1 MKFALITT
9 AMCIIIS
16 VLMLYDRYLK
26 TVHKDHLQDQ
36 LDLVDEQIE
45 KCDNH
50 YRLKKLISL
59 RKKIKKK
66 IDNM

>member
-16 VLMLYDRYLK
+16 VLMLYDKYLK

-50 YRLKKLISL
+50 YRLKKLIIL
-59 RKKIKKK
+59 RKKIKNK
-66 IDNM
+66 IDNY